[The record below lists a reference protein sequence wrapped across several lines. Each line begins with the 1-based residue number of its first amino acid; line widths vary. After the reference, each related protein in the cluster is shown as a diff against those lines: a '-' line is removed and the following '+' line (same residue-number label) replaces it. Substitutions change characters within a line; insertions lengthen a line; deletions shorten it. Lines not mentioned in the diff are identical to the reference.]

1 MLSILRP
8 IHMVLIALLV
18 VLQAQLWFGRGS
30 LPDVMRLQ
38 QQLKEQKQNNQA
50 AQLANERLGAELHD
64 LKDGLEMVEER
75 ARAEIGMVKPNEIFV
90 QIAPYNIIPCT
101 CATDSCRPRLT
112 VSIYES
118 RHTRRTR
125 YGKN

>member
-1 MLSILRP
+1 MLTILRP

-30 LPDVMRLQ
+30 LPDVMRLR
-38 QQLKEQKQNNQA
+38 QQLKEQKQHNQA
-50 AQLANERLGAELHD
+50 AQLANERLGAELND

-90 QIAPYNIIPCT
+90 QIA
-101 CATDSCRPRLT
+101 R
-112 VSIYES
+112 
-118 RHTRRTR
+118 
-125 YGKN
+125 

>member
-1 MLSILRP
+1 MLTILRP

-30 LPDVMRLQ
+30 LPDVMRLR
-38 QQLKEQKQNNQA
+38 QQLKEQKQDNQA
-50 AQLANERLGAELHD
+50 AQLANERLGAELND

-90 QIAPYNIIPCT
+90 QIA
-101 CATDSCRPRLT
+101 R
-112 VSIYES
+112 
-118 RHTRRTR
+118 
-125 YGKN
+125 

>member
-8 IHMVLIALLV
+8 IHMILIALLV

-30 LPDVMRLQ
+30 LPDVMRLR
-38 QQLKEQKQNNQA
+38 QQLKEQKQQNQA
-50 AQLANERLGAELHD
+50 AQLANERLGAELYD

-90 QIAPYNIIPCT
+90 QIA
-101 CATDSCRPRLT
+101 R
-112 VSIYES
+112 
-118 RHTRRTR
+118 
-125 YGKN
+125 

>member
-8 IHMVLIALLV
+8 IHMILIALLV

-30 LPDVMRLQ
+30 LPDVMRQ
-38 QQLKEQKQNNQA
+38 RQQLKEQKDHNQA

-90 QIAPYNIIPCT
+90 QIA
-101 CATDSCRPRLT
+101 R
-112 VSIYES
+112 
-118 RHTRRTR
+118 
-125 YGKN
+125 